1 MRVLKY
7 VAGVLAG
14 ALAATLSAGSASA
27 QSCEQAPVDA
37 FELDF
42 AELELNREEQIA
54 FWFDLAD
61 LRASCADIAGARAAY
76 DQARALIAATPDAV
90 SGAWAHGL
98 VAQARF
104 EAAEGAFDR
113 ARDTLD
119 EADAVLVAA
128 GATRARDFLSIAEAF
143 VEVERLAAG
152 AGAPN
157 ALSEMEVQLAE
168 LAERA
173 AREDADFLV
182 RDPAASA
189 DADHIIVP
197 VFYGTN
203 RARTGSDDPN
213 IFYGPDR
220 ADLDLGVVTVSVP
233 RNRELGSIPRR
244 DRYPGDLDGYRAD
257 YFIIDRVEP
266 FADDYAF
273 TDALG
278 QAMDGSER
286 RELFLFIHGYNT
298 DFRGAAERAAQ
309 LAVDLEID
317 GVPALYSWPSRG
329 SLLGYFADGREV
341 TDENIR
347 DLEAFIFLL
356 MNGAGADRIHIVAHS
371 MGNRFLVEA
380 LARLAQ
386 TYPSPP
392 EPLFDQVVWAS
403 PDVDAA
409 HFMERLP
416 ALRHLADGMTLYAS
430 SRDRALLL
438 SRRINGGN
446 PRAGDSSPPYP
457 VVVEGLSTVDT
468 TLAGGRGLGHSD
480 YAGPAL
486 DDFRALIWLSLSPE
500 ERCILHTNTGQ
511 FGQFYAVNPTTG
523 ANCEPE
529 VFKYSITALRR
540 AGEEDAIEVLA
551 SQDARSSPF
560 LATRFDEV
568 RSLITLLTGG
578 GR

>member
-61 LRASCADIAGARAAY
+61 LRARCADIAGARAAY

-119 EADAVLVAA
+119 EAEVVLVAA

>member
-14 ALAATLSAGSASA
+14 ALAATLSAGSAYA

-61 LRASCADIAGARAAY
+61 LRARCADIAGARAAY

-143 VEVERLAAG
+143 VEGERLAAG

-266 FADDYAF
+266 FANDYAF

-511 FGQFYAVNPTTG
+511 FGQFYAVNPTSG

>member
-61 LRASCADIAGARAAY
+61 LRARCADIAGARAAY

-457 VVVEGLSTVDT
+457 VVVEGFSTVDT

-500 ERCILHTNTGQ
+500 ERCNLHTNTGQ

>member
-61 LRASCADIAGARAAY
+61 LRARCADIAGARAAY

-578 GR
+578 R

>member
-61 LRASCADIAGARAAY
+61 LRARCADIAGARAAY

-244 DRYPGDLDGYRAD
+244 DRYLGDLDGYRAD

-457 VVVEGLSTVDT
+457 VVVEGFSTVDT

-500 ERCILHTNTGQ
+500 ERCNLHTNTGQ

>member
-1 MRVLKY
+1 MVRGWIIGWAVMC
-7 VAGVLAG
+7 GVWLALPAG
-14 ALAATLSAGSASA
+14 AAHA
-27 QSCEQAPVDA
+27 QGCDLDPSQVEA
-37 FELDF
+37 LDF
-42 AELELNREEQIA
+42 ADLELEPAEQIA
-54 FWFDLAD
+54 FWLDLAD
-61 LRASCADIAGARAAY
+61 LRASCSDVAGARAAY
-76 DQARALIAATPDAV
+76 GEARTLIAAQDGV
-90 SGAWAHGL
+90 RGEWAHGL
-98 VAQARF
+98 VAQARL
-104 EAAEGAFDR
+104 EAGLGAFDR
-113 ARDTLD
+113 ARETLD

-128 GATRARDFLSIAEAF
+128 GAVRARDFLSIAETF
-143 VEVERLAAG
+143 VEVERLASAAG
-152 AGAPN
+152 EPH
-157 ALSEMEVQLAE
+157 ALPEMEAQLAV
-168 LAERA
+168 LIQRA

-189 DADHIIVP
+189 DADHVIVP

-203 RARTGSDDPN
+203 RARTGSQDPN

-220 ADLDLGVVTVSVP
+220 APLDLGVVTVSVP
-233 RNRELGSIPRR
+233 RNREVGSIPRR

-278 QAMDGSER
+278 QAMDSSER
-286 RELFLFIHGYNT
+286 RELLLFIHGYNS

-317 GVPALYSWPSRG
+317 GVPSLYSWPSRG

-341 TDENIR
+341 TEENVR

-356 MNGAGADRIHIVAHS
+356 MNGAQASRIHIVAHS

-380 LARLAQ
+380 LARLAG

-403 PDVDAA
+403 PDVDASD
-409 HFMERLP
+409 FMERIP
-416 ALRHLADGMTLYAS
+416 ALRHLAQGMTLYAS
-430 SRDRALLL
+430 SRDRALSL

-446 PRAGDSSPPYP
+446 ARAGDASPPYP

-468 TLAGGRGLGHSD
+468 SLAGGRGLGHSD

-511 FGQFYAVNPTTG
+511 FGQFYAVNPATG
-523 ANCEPE
+523 ANCEPD

-540 AGEEDAIEVLA
+540 AGGEDAFEVLEA
-551 SQDARSSPF
+551 E
-560 LATRFDEV
+560 EV
-568 RSLITLLTGG
+568 RTSPVIAGRLEDVRTLITLLTGG